1 MSQKKLYR
9 HDNPKAGVQ
18 VLTGVEKC
26 PRCGALQD
34 LKDKVMTIEFED
46 DPDIDC
52 WFCHACGHPFRV
64 CNDKVLEKGSWP
76 IRSKAG
82 TYKVELKEK

>member
-1 MSQKKLYR
+1 MSPTGI
-9 HDNPKAGVQ
+9 PKIRGPKRGATSLEGA
-18 VLTGVEKC
+18 EKC

-46 DPDIDC
+46 DPDIAC

-64 CNDKVLEKGSWP
+64 CNDRILEKGFWP
-76 IRSKAG
+76 IRTKAG
-82 TYKVELKEK
+82 TYKVELKI